1 MVIARQIQLREGEG
15 ATAAQRPS
23 RTTPA
28 ALQRLKPERD
38 VVNPQV
44 PAAGEG
50 VVVRND
56 NQPGRVGFKVVKALE
71 AGSQPDKWSGQ
82 VFAARLG
89 EYRDATIT
97 LESDD
102 RLAFTVKVG
111 MMRRTVEWRR
121 VPEVPSAT
129 DDE

>member
-1 MVIARQIQLREGEG
+1 
-15 ATAAQRPS
+15 
-23 RTTPA
+23 
-28 ALQRLKPERD
+28 
-38 VVNPQV
+38 
-44 PAAGEG
+44 
-50 VVVRND
+50 
-56 NQPGRVGFKVVKALE
+56 
-71 AGSQPDKWSGQ
+71 

-102 RLAFTVKVG
+102 SLAFTVKVG